1 MEITVQGIK
10 TNYIKEGSGENNVI
24 FLHGWGSNL
33 EVFRRYIS
41 FLSRT
46 YTVYAVDLPGCGG
59 TAEPKAPLDVTGYAA
74 FVNSFAAQLGIKKA
88 SLIGHSNGGRTIIRL
103 ASWEGRTFDID
114 KIILIDSAGIKAP
127 PTFKK
132 TLKSSVFK
140 AGKTFL
146 GLKPVKKLFPNA
158 LTGLQNKFGSED
170 YRNASPMMKQ
180 CMVKL
185 INEDLTPI
193 LACIKFPTLL
203 VWGDKDTATP
213 LSDGKLMEKL
223 IPNSGLVVL
232 KNSGHYSFLEQP
244 FVFTSVLDSFLN
256 TGSK

>member
-10 TNYIKEGSGENNVI
+10 TNYIKEGSGENII

-33 EVFRRYIS
+33 EVFRRSIS
-41 FLSRT
+41 FLSQT
-46 YTVYAVDLPGCGG
+46 HTVYALDLPGCGG
-59 TAEPKAPLDVTGYAA
+59 TDEPKIPLDAAGYAS
-74 FVNSFAAQLGIKKA
+74 FVNDFANRLGVKKA

-103 ASWEGRTFDID
+103 ATWEGRTLDID
-114 KIILIDSAGIKAP
+114 KIILIDSAGIKAS
-127 PTFKK
+127 PTFAK

-140 AGKTFL
+140 IGKSVL
-146 GLKPVKKLFPNA
+146 NVGILKKMFPDA
-158 LTGLQNKFGSED
+158 LKNLQNKFGSED

-185 INEDLTPI
+185 INEDLTPL

-223 IPNSGLVVL
+223 IPDSGLVVL

-244 FVFTSVLDSFLN
+244 LIFTSVLDSFLN